1 MSHRAR
7 EIQGKAADYARIL
20 RENLPGLRERYGVV
34 SLGIFGSFV
43 RGEEREDSDLD
54 VLVDYS
60 RLPDLF
66 NFVAMKLEL
75 SELLGVKVDLVMKK
89 GLKPRVGKQILA
101 DLVLV

>member
-1 MSHRAR
+1 MSATVLCHSASSALSC
-7 EIQGKAADYARIL
+7 EAQ
-20 RENLPGLRERYGVV
+20 
-34 SLGIFGSFV
+34 
-43 RGEEREDSDLD
+43 EREDSDLD